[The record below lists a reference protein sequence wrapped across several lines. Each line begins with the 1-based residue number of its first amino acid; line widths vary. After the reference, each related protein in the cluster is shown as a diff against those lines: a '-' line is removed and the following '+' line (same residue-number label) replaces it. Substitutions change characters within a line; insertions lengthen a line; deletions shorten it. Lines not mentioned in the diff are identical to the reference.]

1 MNERRIIFML
11 GFALVLMFCANLI
24 LANKLRKIADGFVCA
39 TYADSV
45 EGLKVSDMFKDG
57 VIFIAP
63 SKLCES
69 CIISAVSDLIK
80 SYGDSLKLFRVNVY
94 LILERENLVLINFF
108 QEQSLLDF
116 LKIEI
121 NPNYVKSIKYNL
133 EQGLC
138 VFISN
143 GRVIYASPITNYK
156 VLKAFYRKVINYLSE
171 STYF

>member
-1 MNERRIIFML
+1 MNEKRIIFML
-11 GFALVLMFCANLI
+11 GFALTLMFCANLI
-24 LANKLRKIADGFVCA
+24 LTNKLRKIADSFVYA

-45 EGLKVSDMFKDG
+45 EGLKVSNMFKEG

-94 LILERENLVLINFF
+94 LILEKKNFVLIDFF
-108 QEQSLLDF
+108 QKQGLLDF

-121 NPNYVKSIKYNL
+121 NPNYVKNTKYSL

-143 GRVIYASPITNYK
+143 GRIIYASPITNYK
-156 VLKAFYRKVINYLSE
+156 VLKAFYRKVMNYLSE
-171 STYF
+171 SIYF